1 MLGVLL
7 TILKIIGIILLVLLA
22 LILGLA
28 SVILLVPIRY
38 RGKAVCQEKKFSGNL
53 KITWLLHLLSASVS
67 VTPEEND
74 IRVKVLG
81 KTIYPKKK
89 KSAKEPQ
96 AKVPEISDIPKDP
109 KPPLLEES
117 ALGERVEAVYEPQID
132 QPKES
137 KEPKETA
144 DGQIKEKEQRSEAQA
159 ETKVQEKTQ
168 QMAESGPQE
177 NPRAEFKQK
186 PERKKKNP
194 VEMLKE
200 KIRVLKQSFQ
210 SLKTKLQNTKNKAD
224 YWKKLLL
231 SDSMKEAAAKLL
243 GTGKAL
249 LRHILPQK
257 LTGYLHFGFD
267 DPSMTGKILAYL
279 SVIYPFTQD
288 HLVIEPE
295 FEETILEGNIAF
307 RGRIRLGYL
316 LYLVLT
322 VIFNKNIRRQY
333 KRLRKGGNK
342 DGEGSK

>member
-28 SVILLVPIRY
+28 AVILLVPIRY
-38 RGKAVCQEKKFSGNL
+38 RGKAAYLEKKLSGSL

-67 VTPEEND
+67 VTPDGTD

-89 KSAKEPQ
+89 KSKKEPQ
-96 AKVPEISDIPKDP
+96 AKLPEISDMPKDP

-117 ALGERVEAVYEPQID
+117 VLDERVEAVYEPQID
-132 QPKES
+132 QP

-168 QMAESGPQE
+168 QMAESAPQKI
-177 NPRAEFKQK
+177 PRAESKQK

-200 KIRVLKQSFQ
+200 KIRAMKQSFQ

-267 DPSMTGKILAYL
+267 DPSMTGKFLAYL

-333 KRLRKGGNK
+333 RRLRKGGNK
-342 DGEGSK
+342 DGKGRK